1 MRVSRDTVR
10 EFREFFDRNASEIT
24 ELINRARD
32 RLGEVF
38 GEDVDSVTE
47 EEVCQEFS
55 AVLED
60 DDLALNLAALYK
72 IGVEL
77 EVRND
82 YAGFVVD
89 ELIGRRI
96 AGSIAGSDPE
106 QTLAEATFHYID
118 VHTGEVLEEG
128 AAGYDDVVAG
138 VAAGLQTRLPG
149 WRWQEEGF

>member
-1 MRVSRDTVR
+1 MKVSRDTVE
-10 EFREFFDRNASEIT
+10 EFRVFFDDNADDIT
-24 ELINRARD
+24 ELINHARD

-38 GEDVDSVTE
+38 GEDVDGVTE
-47 EEVCQEFS
+47 DDVRREFS
-55 AVLED
+55 ETLQD
-60 DDLALNLAALYK
+60 IDLALNLAALYK

-96 AGSIAGSDPE
+96 AGSIAESDPE
-106 QTLAEATFHYID
+106 RTLAEATFHYID

-128 AAGYDDVVAG
+128 TAGYDDVVAG
-138 VAAGLQTRLPG
+138 VAAGIQTRLPG
-149 WRWQEEGF
+149 WRWQEEGY

>member
-1 MRVSRDTVR
+1 MKVSRDTVD
-10 EFREFFDRNASEIT
+10 EFRGFFDDNAEEIT
-24 ELINRARD
+24 ELINLARN
-32 RLGEVF
+32 RLGDVF
-38 GEDVDSVTE
+38 GEDVDVVTE
-47 EEVCQEFS
+47 DDVRREFS
-55 AVLED
+55 ETLQD

-96 AGSIAGSDPE
+96 AGSIAGSDPQ

-128 AAGYDDVVAG
+128 VAGYDDVVAG
-138 VAAGLQTRLPG
+138 VAAGIQTRLPG
-149 WRWQEEGF
+149 WNWQKEGF